1 MNVLN
6 ISIII
11 VISYD
16 DFTMI
21 ELQNSFVRRILLK
34 KKKCANSWFLTNILM

>member
-34 KKKCANSWFLTNILM
+34 KKSVQIVGF